1 MFKLLRTRA
10 KIFYWIIAVSFIL
23 FTFIVWGA
31 QCGRSG
37 GPQQQQG
44 PTSIGSINGV
54 KITTVE
60 WDNMYRQYLA
70 QLRNQYQ
77 TDALTVNQRAQA
89 AETVWQYMLRAK
101 IEDQEIERRGL
112 SINDDEIIDVL
123 KNSPP
128 PEILQSFMTPEGQVD
143 MDAYY
148 AELANPERD
157 WTGVEAYLRAILP
170 RQKLMETLT
179 ADVIVTDSEM
189 REEYTKQTL
198 LAVAEYVG
206 VLFGDM
212 TLESQPSDEAIAA
225 YYAENTDEFNEPA
238 KVSVN
243 IVTFP
248 KEPSDL
254 DDADVKAL
262 AVEVRQEIL
271 DGAIDFADAA
281 AIYSEDGTRE
291 EGGDL
296 GTFDRE
302 RMVDEFTAVAFD
314 LPVGEISTPV
324 KTQFGYHLIEVIE
337 QITEDDAVARVHA
350 RHILFKV
357 TIGDETMNN
366 IYEQA
371 VAFRDDALDVGFAEA
386 AEDAAL
392 EVAFPRPVHEGR
404 DIPGFRNTAQGSF
417 FAFNSTAGDIS
428 RVMGNEEVFYVVR
441 NLEYLPEGPAPL
453 TDVESQVISKINRD
467 AKTALANEKM
477 NPAIGA
483 LQMGRAF
490 DDVAGEF
497 ELNHAVTDT
506 FTATGNVADV
516 GYNTDFNQAAV
527 DNAVGALVERIET
540 NRGLFAMNVLWKSD
554 FDEEAYIAAQAEL
567 HQSLITTRKADIVEQ
582 WYEDK
587 LSTAKIDDRRY
598 LLYADE

>member
-37 GPQQQQG
+37 GPQRQG
-44 PTSIGSINGV
+44 PTWIGSINGV
-54 KITTVE
+54 KITTTE
-60 WDNMYRQYLA
+60 WDNMYRQYMA
-70 QLRNQYQ
+70 QLRDQYN
-77 TDALTVNQRAQA
+77 TDALSVNQRALA
-89 AETVWQYMLRAK
+89 AETVWQFMLRAK
-101 IEDQEIERRGL
+101 IEEQEIERRSL
-112 SINDDEIIDVL
+112 SVSDDEIIDVL
-123 KNSPP
+123 KNNPP

-143 MDAYY
+143 MDAYFT
-148 AELANPERD
+148 ELANPERD

-170 RQKLMETLT
+170 RQKMMESIT
-179 ADVIVTDSEM
+179 ADVIVTDSEL
-189 REEYTKQTL
+189 REEYTRQTL
-198 LAVAEYVG
+198 RVVAEYMG
-206 VLFGDM
+206 VLFSDM

-225 YYAENTDEFNEPA
+225 YYADNAEEFTEPE

-243 IVTFP
+243 IVIFP

-254 DDADVKAL
+254 DDQDVMAL
-262 AVEVRQEIL
+262 ALEVRQEIL
-271 DGAIDFADAA
+271 DDAIDFDEAA

-314 LPVGEISTPV
+314 LPVGEISAPV

-337 QITEDDAVARVHA
+337 QFIEDDEVARVHA

-357 TIGDETMNN
+357 TIGDETLSN

-371 VAFRDDALDVGFAEA
+371 MAFRDDALDVGFAEA
-386 AEDAAL
+386 AEDAVL
-392 EVAFPRPVHEGR
+392 EVAFPRPVREGR
-404 DIPGFRNTAQGSF
+404 DIAGFRNTAQGSY
-417 FAFNSTAGDIS
+417 FAFNSTEGDIS
-428 RVMGNEEVFYVVR
+428 SVMGNEEFFYIVR
-441 NLEYLPEGPAPL
+441 NLEYLPEGPSPL
-453 TDVESQVISKINRD
+453 ADVESQVVSKINRST
-467 AKTALANEKM
+467 KTTLADEKL

-483 LQMGRAF
+483 LQMGRTFA
-490 DDVAGEF
+490 DVASEF

-506 FTATGNVADV
+506 FTATGNIADV

-527 DNAVGALVERIET
+527 DNAIGALVERIET
-540 NRGLFAMNVLWKSD
+540 NRGLFAMKVLWKSD
-554 FDEEAYIAAQAEL
+554 FDEADYMAAQAGL
-567 HQSLITTRKADIVEQ
+567 HESLITSRRAEIVEQ

-587 LSTAKIDDRRY
+587 LSAAKIDDRRY
-598 LLYADE
+598 LLNAGE

>member
-37 GPQQQQG
+37 GPQQQG

-54 KITTVE
+54 KITTAE
-60 WDNMYRQYLA
+60 WDNMYRQYMA
-70 QLRNQYQ
+70 QLRDQYQ
-77 TDALTVNQRAQA
+77 TDALSVNQRALA

-101 IEDQEIERRGL
+101 IEDHEIDSRGL
-112 SINDDEIIDVL
+112 GVNDDEIIDVL

-128 PEILQSFMTPEGQVD
+128 PEILQSFMTDEGQVD
-143 MDAYY
+143 MDAYF

-170 RQKLMETLT
+170 RQKLMEALT
-179 ADVIVTDSEM
+179 ADVIVTDTEM
-189 REEYTKQTL
+189 REAYTQQTL
-198 LAVAEYVG
+198 QAVAEYVG
-206 VLFGDM
+206 VLYSEL
-212 TLESQPSDEAIAA
+212 TIETQPTDEEIAA
-225 YYAENTDEFNEPA
+225 YYADNTADFTEPE

-248 KEPSDL
+248 KAPSDL
-254 DDADVKAL
+254 DDRDVQAL

-271 DGAIDFADAA
+271 DGAIDFAEAA

-314 LPVGEISTPV
+314 LPVGEISAPV

-337 QITEDDAVARVHA
+337 QFIEEDEVARVHA

-357 TIGDETMNN
+357 TIGDETLSNL
-366 IYEQA
+366 YEQA
-371 VAFRDDALDVGFAEA
+371 LSFRDDALDVGFTEA

-417 FAFNSTAGDIS
+417 FAFNSDADDIS
-428 RVMGNEEVFYVVR
+428 RVMGNEEFFYVVR
-441 NLEYLPEGPAPL
+441 NLEYLPEGPSPL
-453 TDVESQVISKINRD
+453 ADVESQVVSKLNRD
-467 AKTALANEKM
+467 AKTALADEKL
-477 NPAIGA
+477 NPAVGA
-483 LQMGRAF
+483 LQMGGAF
-490 DDVAGEF
+490 ADVADEF
-497 ELNHAVTDT
+497 ELAHAVTDT

-527 DNAVGALVERIET
+527 DNAIGALVERIET
-540 NRGLFAMNVLWKSD
+540 NRGLFAMKVLWKSD
-554 FDEEAYIAAQAEL
+554 FDEEAYAAAQAEL
-567 HQSLITTRKADIVEQ
+567 HDSLITTRRAEVVEQ

-587 LSTAKIDDRRY
+587 LSNAKIDDRRY

>member
-37 GPQQQQG
+37 GPQRQG
-44 PTSIGSINGV
+44 PTWIGSINGV
-54 KITTVE
+54 KITTTE
-60 WDNMYRQYLA
+60 WDNMYRQYMA
-70 QLRNQYQ
+70 QLRDQYN
-77 TDALTVNQRAQA
+77 TDALSVNQRALA
-89 AETVWQYMLRAK
+89 AETVWQFMLRAK
-101 IEDQEIERRGL
+101 IEEQEIERRSL
-112 SINDDEIIDVL
+112 SVSDDEIIDVL
-123 KNSPP
+123 KNNPP

-143 MDAYY
+143 MDAYFT
-148 AELANPERD
+148 ELANPERD

-170 RQKLMETLT
+170 RQKMMESIT
-179 ADVIVTDSEM
+179 ADVIVTDSEL
-189 REEYTKQTL
+189 REEYTRQTL
-198 LAVAEYVG
+198 RVVAEYMG
-206 VLFGDM
+206 VLFSDM

-225 YYAENTDEFNEPA
+225 YYADNAEEFTEPE

-243 IVTFP
+243 IVIFP

-254 DDADVKAL
+254 DDQDVMAL
-262 AVEVRQEIL
+262 ALEVRQEIL
-271 DGAIDFADAA
+271 DDAIDFDEAA

-314 LPVGEISTPV
+314 LPVGEISAPV

-337 QITEDDAVARVHA
+337 QFIEDDEVARVHA

-357 TIGDETMNN
+357 TIGDETLSN

-371 VAFRDDALDVGFAEA
+371 MAFRDDALDVGFAEA
-386 AEDAAL
+386 AEDAVL
-392 EVAFPRPVHEGR
+392 EVAFPRPVREGR
-404 DIPGFRNTAQGSF
+404 DIAGFRNTAQGSY
-417 FAFNSTAGDIS
+417 FAFNSTEGDIS
-428 RVMGNEEVFYVVR
+428 SVMGNEEFFYIVR
-441 NLEYLPEGPAPL
+441 NLEYLPEGPSPQA
-453 TDVESQVISKINRD
+453 DVESQVVSKINR
-467 AKTALANEKM
+467 ATKTTLADEKL

-483 LQMGRAF
+483 LQMGRTFA
-490 DDVAGEF
+490 DVASEF

-506 FTATGNVADV
+506 FTATGNIADV

-527 DNAVGALVERIET
+527 DNAIGALVERIET
-540 NRGLFAMNVLWKSD
+540 NRGLFAMKVLWKSD
-554 FDEEAYIAAQAEL
+554 FDEADYMAAQAGL
-567 HQSLITTRKADIVEQ
+567 HESLITSRRAEIVEQ

-587 LSTAKIDDRRY
+587 LSAAKIDDRRY
-598 LLYADE
+598 LLNAGE